1 VARAQHYLAP
11 WESVPQEG
19 LAPATSATAAA
30 SSAELAQSAQQ
41 AATAGSDQA
50 TAEEDEPAT
59 TKWLLPIPLGVL
71 APAARWIALGVATVL
86 VAVSVFF
93 VGRYLLVRSAKPA
106 PEQAGDARGTVIPTS
121 RRKAERQWLLE
132 GHWTDATRASLKLG
146 VYEVRVLGAELGPV
160 LGRDNANRV
169 VTVADLALTIRLEI
183 RNRSTEPTDY
193 QSWYATAVRNEG
205 AGVDLVDNTLTQ
217 YPLLAF
223 GEGQAIRGHTPQA
236 NLERGQRTTDVL
248 IFHIPAEVDRKK
260 VQEFYLWLDNA
271 SQGGEGE
278 LRFKIPVSM
287 VSNW

>member
-1 VARAQHYLAP
+1 MARAQHYLAP

-19 LAPATSATAAA
+19 LAPATSATGAA
-30 SSAELAQSAQQ
+30 SSVELCQSAQQ
-41 AATAGSDQA
+41 AATVGSDQA
-50 TAEEDEPAT
+50 TTEEGEPAT

-106 PEQAGDARGTVIPTS
+106 PEQTRDARGTVIPTS
-121 RRKAERQWLLE
+121 RRNVDRQWLLE
-132 GHWTDATRASLKLG
+132 GHWTNATRASLKLG

-193 QSWYATAVRNEG
+193 QSWYATAVRNKG

-223 GEGQAIRGHTPQA
+223 GEGQAIRGHTLQA

>member
-1 VARAQHYLAP
+1 
-11 WESVPQEG
+11 
-19 LAPATSATAAA
+19 
-30 SSAELAQSAQQ
+30 
-41 AATAGSDQA
+41 
-50 TAEEDEPAT
+50 
-59 TKWLLPIPLGVL
+59 VL

-106 PEQAGDARGTVIPTS
+106 PEQTRDARGTVIPTS
-121 RRKAERQWLLE
+121 RRNVDRQWLLE

-223 GEGQAIRGHTPQA
+223 GEGQAIRGHTLQA